1 MDAPLD
7 AESGLVMWVPTV
19 TYNFTSFPCDCG
31 VAVLQLKQA
40 NVDVTTA
47 AEGGLRKI
55 GLHTKNSQ
63 AARSQAKHE
72 QPRMAG
78 WAALSQAYQLRIPGY
93 P

>member
-1 MDAPLD
+1 MRDSAGESAP
-7 AESGLVMWVPTV
+7 AKAGKRVSWAG
-19 TYNFTSFPCDCG
+19 
-31 VAVLQLKQA
+31 
-40 NVDVTTA
+40 TTA

-55 GLHTKNSQ
+55 GLHTQNSQ

>member
-1 MDAPLD
+1 M
-7 AESGLVMWVPTV
+7 
-19 TYNFTSFPCDCG
+19 
-31 VAVLQLKQA
+31 LQLKQA

-55 GLHTKNSQ
+55 GLHAKNSQ
-63 AARSQAKHE
+63 AVRSQAKHELE

>member
-1 MDAPLD
+1 M
-7 AESGLVMWVPTV
+7 SGEVTVILREHKPTKEARAAVPR
-19 TYNFTSFPCDCG
+19 SMG
-31 VAVLQLKQA
+31 SKL

-47 AEGGLRKI
+47 AEGGLREKSAFNA
-55 GLHTKNSQ
+55 KNSQ